1 MKQIEYYMSKI
12 SVNGIVAVSLCTALL
27 FCVTMGQIDLAQ
39 SLISGLLGFLSRSVI
54 KEGSNNAESKYKE
67 M

>member
-1 MKQIEYYMSKI
+1 MKEFVNKI

-27 FCVTMGQIDLAQ
+27 FCVCFGLIDLAQ
-39 SLISGLLGFLSRSVI
+39 SLTSGLLGFLSRSVI
-54 KEGSNNAESKYKE
+54 KEGVVNAASKYKE